1 MRDASEEAK
10 RQPVVDAVPDHD
22 AGGRF
27 LERVFVMPK
36 GIGTAGLLVHKPVRG
51 LIFPDDGF
59 PLHRDSHPPDDVVDF
74 RPRTHPDAFR
84 IYDPEIQPGRRDS
97 AEVPGVF
104 EERKYLCHGQRHGH
118 RTFQAIIHSLFMM
131 RHRWIRIDFLP
142 PVIVVVMRINH
153 VRQAL
158 KAGKVQL
165 GLNFGQLRSAEVP
178 RLLAAAGFHWAF
190 IDCEHGNF
198 DLETVNDVCRVA
210 QLVGLCPVLRVA
222 DLQYS
227 LVARALDCGAQGI
240 IFPRIEDP
248 KLLETALSWTK
259 FPPVGVRGYGLMAPH
274 TDYEA
279 LSFDQVIAHV
289 NENTLTVLQIE
300 TKRAV
305 EAREEILS
313 VPGIDAVMI
322 GPADLSI
329 SMGVPGE
336 FQHPKMIEA
345 MDSVRETCERYGIA
359 PGTQTRAVPQARF
372 WKDRGMRFLGCGS
385 EIGFMFEKAKET
397 AQALLGD

>member
-1 MRDASEEAK
+1 
-10 RQPVVDAVPDHD
+10 
-22 AGGRF
+22 
-27 LERVFVMPK
+27 
-36 GIGTAGLLVHKPVRG
+36 
-51 LIFPDDGF
+51 
-59 PLHRDSHPPDDVVDF
+59 
-74 RPRTHPDAFR
+74 
-84 IYDPEIQPGRRDS
+84 
-97 AEVPGVF
+97 
-104 EERKYLCHGQRHGH
+104 
-118 RTFQAIIHSLFMM
+118 
-131 RHRWIRIDFLP
+131 
-142 PVIVVVMRINH
+142 MRINH
-153 VRQAL
+153 VRHAL

-165 GLNFGQLRSAEVP
+165 GLNFGQLRSTEVP

-259 FPPVGVRGYGLMAPH
+259 FPPVGVRGYGLMAPQ
-274 TDYEA
+274 TDYEN
-279 LSFDQVIAHV
+279 LSFDQVIGHV

-345 MDSVRETCERYGIA
+345 MESIRDTCERHGIA
-359 PGTQTRAVPQARF
+359 PGTQTRAVPQAKF
-372 WKDRGMRFLGCGS
+372 WKERGMRFLGCGS
-385 EIGFMFEKAKET
+385 EIGFMYEKAKET
-397 AQALLGD
+397 AHALLGD